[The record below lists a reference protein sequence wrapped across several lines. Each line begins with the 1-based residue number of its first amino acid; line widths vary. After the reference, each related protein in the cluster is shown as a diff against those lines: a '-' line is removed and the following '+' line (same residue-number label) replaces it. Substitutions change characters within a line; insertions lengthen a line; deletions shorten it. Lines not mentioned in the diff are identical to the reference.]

1 MANHNNGLS
10 DLLDKLA
17 KLVAVVVLFALAFR
31 MVIAILGT
39 FEIQIPVEIL
49 ANIFSIIDDIILPNA
64 ALALAG
70 LVGLE
75 WGFKK
80 GFLSTILVLVLLA
93 LCVIPQFF
101 PDVWEQI
108 MGTLS
113 GLANA

>member
-1 MANHNNGLS
+1 MEVTIMANHNNGLS

-64 ALALAG
+64 ALEIGRAH
-70 LVGLE
+70 V
-75 WGFKK
+75 
-80 GFLSTILVLVLLA
+80 
-93 LCVIPQFF
+93 
-101 PDVWEQI
+101 
-108 MGTLS
+108 
-113 GLANA
+113 